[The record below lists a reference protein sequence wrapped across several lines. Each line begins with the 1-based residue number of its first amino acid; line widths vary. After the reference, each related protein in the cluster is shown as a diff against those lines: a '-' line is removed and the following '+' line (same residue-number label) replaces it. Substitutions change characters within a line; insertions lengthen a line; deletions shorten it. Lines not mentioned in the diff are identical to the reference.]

1 MSRRFG
7 RQQKRQMR
15 EQLAKAQS
23 ATVRLEQRLEMQQY
37 ESNPR
42 VLNFVEIRNERS
54 WRGMDYEPVIKPEN
68 VHSLHRMDVDVRNND
83 FDPDRHLV
91 AVCIADHQA
100 HSYINTKLMRDSSF
114 RALEPLCHQLA
125 HQLIELVQQLI
136 KKEQGR

>member
-23 ATVRLEQRLEMQQY
+23 DMGRLEQRLEMRHY

-68 VHSLHRMDVDVRNND
+68 VHSLHRMDVDVRSND

-100 HSYINTKLMRDSSF
+100 CSYINTKLIRDSNF
-114 RALEPLCHQLA
+114 RALEPLCQGLA
-125 HQLIELVQQLI
+125 HRLIGLIQQLI
-136 KKEQGR
+136 KTEQGR